1 VPASSDLKTINAHL
15 KTRRYTLIFLSILF
29 FLFLLYKS
37 VIFRLVSIEITVP
50 IDPAKVTHY
59 NGYLYTAKIE
69 HQISPLFEVID
80 ESLDRAPGNLI
91 LTENGRALGP
101 AHTPHNEIQ
110 AKGYGRFSHW
120 NGQAVFSSSDGSD
133 PRTNGLNYVASVT
146 AQPAERWGYFAIGCI
161 WIAGLAFSKRLE
173 PLLMI
178 AFESIQRNASALV
191 NSTLLL
197 ALSVLI
203 AFATGLI
210 GSIGQG
216 EIKPSGLGTAIIWHG
231 FIGLLV
237 ALSPFFL
244 GGGFLGLLRKT
255 ASQSTAVRI
264 LGGFPLGLF
273 LAFLSAA
280 SLISMK
286 FGWVFAVMILFAAIA
301 GWSRLIANYDL
312 TARYLKLVA
321 MVFPFGLLLSG
332 WAALYWHGPFHGSDG
347 HSAGDMVFYS
357 TSLQLL
363 SAYGLPLRQF
373 ALEGETA
380 GAGAFFNQLFPI
392 LGAGVSK
399 FVPVDPTL
407 FLICSTF
414 MTYVVGISLVIV
426 AFKDETSH
434 KGLSLSVLTLV
445 VLAVLAAGRYPL
457 WIVES
462 PPVSHALVLSV
473 CIVWMALKSEK
484 NTIVSSVSLTAA
496 IVGSVFSKVVT
507 FGVLSP
513 ISLAPSVALLIRTS
527 LRVRIALLALLATG
541 GMYCVWMLSKYLPL
555 YLSTGRLGPET
566 FMYVVTDGMPLRKG
580 IVFVLRDLSALIL
593 MSAWFRMFK
602 LPMAIALSI
611 GALSFL
617 INAFLFQ
624 INHGVVI
631 LATAMLVIANPA
643 SLAAAPVTTFLGMIF
658 ALPAFLNSDPTG
670 ISATTVWLIVM
681 AGTFCCTLFFLRST
695 GKVTRFPKIAF
706 SLSITAMIS
715 VVMLAIAIE
724 RGLLRLESS
733 PNNLIPANAA
743 DIWKQIKVQT
753 DKDVLVFTDQTSPT
767 GWEMLGGWNNF
778 ALSGE
783 RQIYVANWVQ
793 TSLRSNPKKR
803 DEVFAFNDAVVSGA
817 TSPDQIPTSRRY
829 SGFVAVVSAR
839 RQMQASWRL
848 IYQNE
853 DWAIYQWSRNKVPL

>member
-1 VPASSDLKTINAHL
+1 LKAINAHL
-15 KTRRYTLIFLSILF
+15 KKRRYTFAFLLILF
-29 FLFLLYKS
+29 SLFVLFKS
-37 VIFRLVSIEITVP
+37 FIFGLISIEIAVP
-50 IDPAKVTHY
+50 IDPSRVNHY
-59 NGYLYTAKIE
+59 DGYLYTAKIE
-69 HQISPLFEVID
+69 HELSPLFEVID
-80 ESLDRAPGNLI
+80 ESLERAPDNLT

-101 AHTPHNEIQ
+101 AHTSHNEIQ
-110 AKGYGRFSHW
+110 AKGHGRFSHW

-146 AQPAERWGYFAIGCI
+146 AQPAERWGYVALACI
-161 WIAGLAFSKRLE
+161 WIAGLAFSRRLE

-178 AFESIQRNASALV
+178 AFESIQRNTSALV
-191 NSTLLL
+191 NSTLFL
-197 ALSVLI
+197 VLGI
-203 AFATGLI
+203 LTVFVTGLL

-216 EIKPSGLGTAIIWHG
+216 AIKPSGLGIAIIWHG
-231 FIGLLV
+231 LIGLLV
-237 ALSPFFL
+237 ALLPFFL
-244 GGGFLGLLRKT
+244 GGGFLGLLRNT
-255 ASQSTAVRI
+255 ASQSTAGRI

-286 FGWVFAVMILFAAIA
+286 FGWILAAMILLVAIA
-301 GWSRLIANYDL
+301 GWSKPSTNWQQI
-312 TARYLKLVA
+312 ARYLKLVA

-332 WAALYWHGPFHGSDG
+332 WAALYWHGPFHNSDG
-347 HSAGDMVFYS
+347 HSAGDMVFYT

-373 ALEGETA
+373 ALEGEIA

-392 LGAGVSK
+392 VGAGVSK
-399 FVPVDPTL
+399 AVPLDPAL

-434 KGLSLSVLTLV
+434 KGLSLSVMTLV

-457 WIVES
+457 WIAES

-484 NTIVSSVSLTAA
+484 STIVSTASLAAA
-496 IVGSVFSKVVT
+496 IIGSVLSKVVT

-513 ISLAPSVALLIRTS
+513 IALAPSVVLLTRTP
-527 LRVRIALLALLATG
+527 LKIRIALLSLLAAG
-541 GMYCVWMLSKYLPL
+541 AIYCVWMLSKYLPL

-566 FMYVVTDGMPLRKG
+566 FLYVITDGMPLRKG
-580 IVFVLRDLSALIL
+580 IVFVLRDLSVLIL

-617 INAFLFQ
+617 VNAFLFQ

-643 SLAAAPVTTFLGMIF
+643 SLVAAPVTTFLGMIF

-670 ISATTVWLIVM
+670 MSAATVWLIVI
-681 AGTFCCTLFFLRST
+681 AGTLCCTLFLLRSADQ
-695 GKVTRFPKIAF
+695 VSRFPKTTF
-706 SLSITAMIS
+706 SLSITAMIC
-715 VVMLAIAIE
+715 VLLLAIAVE

-733 PNNLIPANAA
+733 PNNLIPATAA
-743 DIWKQIKVQT
+743 DIWKQVKIRT

-803 DEVFAFNDAVVSGA
+803 DEVFAINDAVVSGA
-817 TSPDQIPTSRRY
+817 FSPDQISISRTY
-829 SGFVAVVSAR
+829 SGFVAVVSVR
-839 RQMQASWRL
+839 RQMKASWRL
-848 IYQNE
+848 IYRNE